1 MRNLIKWQLLY
12 ERGRRSELSGE
23 RLDANL
29 DESVEMHEVFVSRD
43 MVRAWPEVR
52 KKLIFHPY
60 NMVILKQS
68 EHQRATS
75 KVNKA
80 ILAKKL
86 IARYGKANIQ
96 EWLDGLGLKYRVE
109 LSQWD

>member
-1 MRNLIKWQLLY
+1 MQLIN

-23 RLDANL
+23 RLDEPL

-43 MVRAWPEVR
+43 MVRAWPEDR
-52 KKLIFHPY
+52 KKLIFHHY

-68 EHQRATS
+68 EHKVATS
-75 KVNKA
+75 KGNRA

-86 IARYGKANIQ
+86 IARYGKASIQ
-96 EWLDGLGLKYRVE
+96 EWLDGLGLKYRLE